1 MVINF
6 NDSESDF
13 YQFMISKGHKN
24 TRTKTNYLSWLRFL
38 SNNYSID
45 NNLTNQKIDEI
56 IEEEKVKRKLR
67 EKYTREKDVS
77 DFRSALRKYLS
88 FIETDFEQEN
98 INLIEEKIAIVKK
111 DTSLTITEKNIII
124 LSRVGQGKY
133 RKELINYWQSS
144 SINKYT
150 RFDLLIASHI
160 KPWKNCINSERT
172 DLYNGL
178 LLPPNYDKL
187 FDRGY
192 ISFDKKGKIEFSKFL
207 NEDDKIFFG
216 LKKGICLL
224 KIEEKHKTYLEYHK
238 DVVLIK

>member
-1 MVINF
+1 MVITF
-6 NDSESDF
+6 NESESDF
-13 YQFMISKGHKN
+13 YQFMISTGHKK

-45 NNLTNQKIDEI
+45 NTLTNEKIDEI
-56 IEEEKVKRKLR
+56 IDEEKIKRRYR

-77 DFRSALRKYLS
+77 DFRSALRKYLV
-88 FIETDFEQEN
+88 FIETDFEKEN
-98 INLIEEKIAIVKK
+98 NDFI
-111 DTSLTITEKNIII
+111 EKNIELIKKDSNLSKTEKSTII
-124 LSRVGQGKY
+124 LSRIGQGRY
-133 RKELINYWQSS
+133 RKDLINYWKSS
-144 SINKYT
+144 SINEYS

-160 KPWKNCINSERT
+160 KPWKYCENYERM
-172 DLYNGL
+172 DFYNGL

-192 ISFDKKGKIEFSKFL
+192 ISFTKKGKIEFSKFL

-216 LKKGICLL
+216 ITNRINLL
-224 KIEEKHKTYLEYHK
+224 KIEDQHKLYLEYHK